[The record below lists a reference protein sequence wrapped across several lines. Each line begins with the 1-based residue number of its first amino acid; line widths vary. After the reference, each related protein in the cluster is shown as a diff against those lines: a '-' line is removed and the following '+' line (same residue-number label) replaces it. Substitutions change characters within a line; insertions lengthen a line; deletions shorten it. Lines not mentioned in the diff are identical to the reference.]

1 MTVFRA
7 IEAHAFTGRNGV
19 PRVITVG
26 MLMDDHDPD
35 FRAQFFESVETA
47 AARPALRAA
56 GVTETATAE
65 PNAKRR
71 MGRPRG

>member
-7 IEAHAFTGRNGV
+7 IEAHAFTGKDGV

-26 MLMDDHDPD
+26 TLMDDRDPD
-35 FRAQFFESVETA
+35 FKRPFFEPVEVA

-56 GVTETATAE
+56 GITEDATAE
-65 PNAKRR
+65 PNSRR
-71 MGRPRG
+71 SLGRPRR